1 MTLSEFLVKRCGNC
15 STWEQAAAAL
25 EVQVSTL
32 RFVVETVEPKM
43 VEYFDRKAAEERA
56 RRRASSPV
64 PFPDEDEPRARAPQ
78 RAPDEGREVGSFP
91 AFEAFED
98 SSAPAAADPYA
109 DVEVPGEAA

>member
-15 STWEQAAAAL
+15 ST
-25 EVQVSTL
+25 
-32 RFVVETVEPKM
+32 
-43 VEYFDRKAAEERA
+43 
-56 RRRASSPV
+56 SSPV

-98 SSAPAAADPYA
+98 SSATAADDPYA